1 MILGVSFL
9 SIFICDSEVM
19 WIVKLHR
26 MRYSNNKITDYRGL
40 TSVSSIISPYVI
52 FYKASEKSPEMNVL
66 YLYCKSY
73 KLYLLME

>member
-1 MILGVSFL
+1 
-9 SIFICDSEVM
+9 
-19 WIVKLHR
+19 
-26 MRYSNNKITDYRGL
+26 MRYSNNKILDSCGL

-52 FYKASEKSPEMNVL
+52 FYKASEKIPEMNVL